1 MNLQQTTRGIQD
13 LLYTLGT
20 SLERFRGANGLQ
32 HLVTT
37 GKLSLL
43 SLFGVF
49 ERTRDEE
56 YEKRSA
62 AVNETRR
69 CLLQLVD
76 DFEGITESTAKLVQK
91 VDRLLGTLE
100 QFHCCCDMEVD
111 GRANVSGSDVPQ
123 LGQYFRQI
131 REASSQ
137 LKGFLDDFSTSK
149 TTCVDVTRTAI
160 KEIEK
165 VNTDTSCNVAA
176 ALTDFDR
183 QRRRLQM
190 RESEMMHAMSRSTS
204 REDPAVRY
212 AELNCVKESEA
223 LESLGRKYIDSLGN
237 AMTAT
242 HFALEQSSM
251 TGWAS
256 SNVFFVQLGQLFSE
270 LSTTGKAIA
279 AHLLSIKNSQKV
291 SHQLSEEKRR
301 ILQEQRAAATAAG
314 VATNTETDLF
324 SGGADVSPGASFP
337 LVTSSPAGPSA
348 RVSSPTEGPGRGS
361 VNLDDLFH

>member
-32 HLVTT
+32 HLLTT

-56 YEKRSA
+56 YKKRSA

-69 CLLQLVD
+69 CLLQFVD
-76 DFEGITESTAKLVQK
+76 DFEGITESTENLVRK
-91 VDRLLGTLE
+91 IDRLLGTLE
-100 QFHCCCDMEVD
+100 QFHRCCDMEVD
-111 GRANVSGSDVPQ
+111 DRSNVGDSDAPP

-131 REASSQ
+131 REASSR
-137 LKGFLDDFSTSK
+137 LKGFLDDFSASK
-149 TTCVDVTRTAI
+149 ITCVDVTRTAI
-160 KEIEK
+160 REIEK
-165 VNTDTSCNVAA
+165 VNADMSCNVAA

-190 RESEMMHAMSRSTS
+190 KENELMHAMSRATS
-204 REDPAVRY
+204 GENPAVRY
-212 AELNCVKESEA
+212 AELNYVKESEA

-270 LSTTGKAIA
+270 LSAIGKAIA
-279 AHLLSIKNSQKV
+279 ANLLSIKNSQKV

-301 ILQEQRAAATAAG
+301 ILREQRAAAAAAG
-314 VATNTETDLF
+314 VATSNVTYLF
-324 SGGADVSPGASFP
+324 NGGGGVSPGASSP
-337 LVTSSPAGPSA
+337 LATPSPAGLSA

>member
-1 MNLQQTTRGIQD
+1 MNLQQTTRSVQD

-20 SLERFRGANGLQ
+20 SLERFRGANGLH

-76 DFEGITESTAKLVQK
+76 DFEGITESTEKLARK
-91 VDRLLGTLE
+91 IDGLLGTLE
-100 QFHCCCDMEVD
+100 QFHRCCDMEVD
-111 GRANVSGSDVPQ
+111 GRANAGDSDAPQ
-123 LGQYFRQI
+123 VGQYFRQI

-137 LKGFLDDFSTSK
+137 LKRFLGDFSASK

-165 VNTDTSCNVAA
+165 VNADTSCNVAA

-190 RESEMMHAMSRSTS
+190 KENEMMHAMSRATS

-270 LSTTGKAIA
+270 LSAIGKAIA
-279 AHLLSIKNSQKV
+279 ASLLSIKNSQKV

-301 ILQEQRAAATAAG
+301 ILREQRAAAAAAG
-314 VATNTETDLF
+314 VATNIETNLF
-324 SGGADVSPGASFP
+324 NGGAGVSSGASSLLAAP
-337 LVTSSPAGPSA
+337 SPADPSA
-348 RVSSPTEGPGRGS
+348 RVSLPTEGQGRGS